1 MKPTS
6 AKKGKRE
13 KTDVELG
20 IQIPEVESATE
31 TSAFNA
37 FYEAEAA
44 IVETFINSTQKLY
57 QQTIEN
63 FFSEQKMKASLVHFL
78 WIFTFFS
85 VDWSLSIQVIGSY
98 WEQKFENECFVRRF
112 WST

>member
-78 WIFTFFS
+78 
-85 VDWSLSIQVIGSY
+85 
-98 WEQKFENECFVRRF
+98 
-112 WST
+112 